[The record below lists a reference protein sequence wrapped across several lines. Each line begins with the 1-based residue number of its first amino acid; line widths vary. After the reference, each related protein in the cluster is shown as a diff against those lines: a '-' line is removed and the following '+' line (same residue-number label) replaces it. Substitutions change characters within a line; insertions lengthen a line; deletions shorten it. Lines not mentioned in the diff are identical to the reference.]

1 MVHIP
6 FDTRTIGYDDY
17 LPIQYGGGPAE
28 ETNGGETP
36 MHYFRGMAPFQRGYG
51 INQHGG
57 GIGDVLRGL
66 LRMLIPMVRRAGTA
80 VGREALST
88 GERILNKVA
97 EGENLKQ
104 SVISEGKKGVDTL
117 LEKSGLPKQFGT
129 GTIKGVRRR
138 PIHHQTLIGR
148 VPPIK
153 KRLTK
158 KRRQRVDTFGFY

>member
-1 MVHIP
+1 M
-6 FDTRTIGYDDY
+6 
-17 LPIQYGGGPAE
+17 
-28 ETNGGETP
+28 
-36 MHYFRGMAPFQRGYG
+36 
-51 INQHGG
+51 
-57 GIGDVLRGL
+57 RGL
-66 LRMLIPMVRRAGTA
+66 FRLLLPMVRRAGTA

-117 LEKSGLPKQFGT
+117 LEKSDLPKQFGT
-129 GTIKGVRRR
+129 GTIKGARR
-138 PIHHQTLIGR
+138 PPIHQTFIGR

-153 KRLTK
+153 KAQRK

>member
-1 MVHIP
+1 MVHVP
-6 FDTRTIGYDDY
+6 FDTRTVVGYDDY
-17 LPIQYGGGPAE
+17 IPQYGGSLPPE
-28 ETNGGETP
+28 ENNGEPP

-57 GIGDVLRGL
+57 GIGDVLQGL

-97 EGENLKQ
+97 EGENVKQ
-104 SVISEGKKGVDTL
+104 SVISEGKRGVDTL
-117 LEKSGLPKQFGT
+117 LEKSGLPKQFGS

-138 PIHHQTLIGR
+138 PFHQTLIGK
-148 VPPIK
+148 VSLPTK
-153 KRLTK
+153 KPQRK